1 MPLDEKIKALDDSIN
16 KAIDEIARLR
26 AENAELKTIINT
38 NMVLTDAAYSDLC
51 IRAAKSTEIK
61 EAIANIRREIMME
74 RSILNQTLQGS
85 YRNILS
91 GYDFALG
98 VISKYE

>member
-1 MPLDEKIKALDDSIN
+1 MPLDEKIKALDACIKEATN
-16 KAIDEIARLR
+16 EIERLR

-51 IRAAKSTEIK
+51 IRAAQGTQTKD
-61 EAIANIRREIMME
+61 AIASIRREIMME

>member
-1 MPLDEKIKALDDSIN
+1 MPLDEKMHMLDHYIQM
-16 KAIDEIARLR
+16 ATEEIERLR

-51 IRAAKSTEIK
+51 IRAAQGTQIK
-61 EAIANIRREIMME
+61 DAIASIRREIMVE